1 MHAGHVKM
9 LEEKNENK
17 FSKIGVIQ
25 YLKNINTKMNV
36 IFELKNAFNDYESKS
51 TVTKII
57 KSYYT
62 QL

>member
-1 MHAGHVKM
+1 MKNNNNMCLVVIDKVK
-9 LEEKNENK
+9 LL
-17 FSKIGVIQ
+17 IC
-25 YLKNINTKMNV
+25 LDV

-51 TVTKII
+51 TFTKII